1 MASRPT
7 DHASLDLTQF
17 HLDVIHAR
25 ADGRIIWQPR
35 IIAWLDDRIREGRS
49 LGEKYDGFS
58 LPEIY
63 RSLDCSNRI
72 YDFNECLISHEDP
85 AVRITVEEDDNG
97 RIEETI
103 ETPVGTQ
110 KGIHQRSPN
119 SSYLHHVKWPIAD
132 ESDMKIAAWREQRRT
147 WSWDQGRYE
156 QLCEKWSGLGAPTIY
171 MPRVTVQMLYIDEMG
186 VEDSIFA
193 LTDYEDT
200 CKAYFDALSL
210 NQERLIE
217 VINESPIEIVNFG
230 DNLHSGT
237 LPPYMFEQYV
247 LPVYQRRCE
256 LLHAAGKF
264 VHAHWD
270 GDCKPLLPYA
280 KETALDGIEAITPV
294 PQGDVTLEQ
303 TKAALGHMWLL
314 DGIPAVYFDHTFSEQ
329 TLIDCAKKCIELFA
343 PNLILGISDEMSSMG
358 DIERIR
364 IVGQLVDD
372 YNASL

>member
-1 MASRPT
+1 MRQRPT
-7 DHASLDLTQF
+7 DHANLDLTQF
-17 HLDVIHAR
+17 HLDAIHGR
-25 ADGRIIWQPR
+25 TGGRIIWQPR
-35 IIAWLDDRIREGRS
+35 IIAWLDDRIREGRP
-49 LGEKYDGFS
+49 LPGKYEGLS

-63 RSLDCSNRI
+63 RSLNCSNRI

-85 AVRITVEEDDNG
+85 GVKTTVEEDEGG
-97 RIEETI
+97 RIEETV
-103 ETPVGTQ
+103 ETPIGTQ
-110 KGIHQRSPN
+110 RAIHQRSPN
-119 SSYLHHVKWPIAD
+119 SSYLHHIKWPIAD
-132 ESDMKIAAWREQRRT
+132 EDDMRIAGWREERRT
-147 WSWDQGRYE
+147 WSWDQKRYE

-193 LTDYEDT
+193 LTDYEST
-200 CKAYFDALSL
+200 CKAYFDALSV
-210 NQERLIE
+210 NHERLIE

-237 LPPYMFEQYV
+237 LPPYMFEKYV

-270 GDCKPLLPYA
+270 GNCRQLLPYA
-280 KETALDGIEAITPV
+280 KETTLDGIEAITPV
-294 PQGDVTLEQ
+294 PQGDVTLPE
-303 TKAALGHMWLL
+303 TKAGLGEMWLL
-314 DGIPAVYFDHTFSEQ
+314 DGIPAVYFDHTFSER
-329 TLIDCAKKCIELFA
+329 TLIDCAKKCIDLFA
-343 PNLILGISDEMSSMG
+343 PNLVLGISDEMSSMG

-364 IVGQLVDD
+364 IVGEIVDD